1 MIPETLFLDRWSGT
15 VYDPTPT
22 KPRWCGGT
30 IHATSQTSKTRTL
43 LDKVVF
49 AHKVNKLAR
58 LPIQTLM
65 VLADGHLGSH
75 ASVAEKCVVPY
86 SILVH
91 CTVDVTKHARR
102 STMSWWVPCA
112 QMCYSTCSPWW

>member
-1 MIPETLFLDRWSGT
+1 MIQHQPN
-15 VYDPTPT
+15 PA
-22 KPRWCGGT
+22 GGT
-30 IHATSQTSKTRTL
+30 THATSQTSKTRTL

-75 ASVAEKCVVPY
+75 ASVAEKIRGPIMYLLTLTRC
-86 SILVH
+86 
-91 CTVDVTKHARR
+91 D
-102 STMSWWVPCA
+102 
-112 QMCYSTCSPWW
+112 